1 MKRNVLIIGGGLAAL
16 TAALRL
22 SKQGYLVTLLEQG
35 DAWGGRL
42 IHTTAKP
49 PYTDAIPT
57 VFLGCHHA
65 TQALLNTLGMAPRVR
80 FSSGLSLEFAGFGK
94 RPIRL
99 RRPLLPAPWGT
110 ILSLAIFRGLPLRD
124 RWKFLNWIERTWEKD
139 PALPADLDNHTAEA
153 WFRRIGQSE
162 AGRLGTWSPL
172 SRFLLGDDL
181 KTVSAALFLR
191 VLISCFLS
199 SRCHSMLAIPND
211 SMGCLLVEPCVQSL
225 RKVGVTLRPDTP
237 VSQIRINAQGVTG
250 VQLDDGGT
258 VTADWYVAAIPHRDL
273 SPLLPER
280 AVTRFSYFQQLPQ
293 LIDSPALVAHV
304 WMDFAISR
312 SRVLL
317 LAGRPYQYHWMVLRP
332 ESSGNRRLLAS
343 LVATGQ
349 PTLLEYS
356 EKDVLDL
363 AVADLRAAIPEA
375 KAAPVSDHYI
385 IREPRA
391 FLSVRPRTMALRPL
405 QQSPFPNFFLAGD
418 WTDTGLPS
426 TVESAIHSGDL
437 CAAAIVTKRH
447 A

>member
-1 MKRNVLIIGGGLAAL
+1 MLIIGGSLAAL

-22 SKQGYLVTLLEQG
+22 NEQGYLVTLLEQG

-42 IHTTAKP
+42 IRTTAKP
-49 PYTDAIPT
+49 PYTDALPT

-65 TQALLNTLGMAPRVR
+65 TQALLNTLGTAPRVR
-80 FSSGLSLEFAGFGK
+80 FSSGPCLEFAAFGK

-99 RRPLLPAPWGT
+99 RRPLVPAPWGML
-110 ILSLAIFRGLPLRD
+110 LSLAIFRGLSLRD

-153 WFRRIGQSE
+153 WFRGIGQSE
-162 AGRLGTWSPL
+162 VARLGAWSPL
-172 SRFLLGDDL
+172 ARFLLGDDL
-181 KTVSAALFLR
+181 KTVSAASFLR

-211 SMGCLLVEPCVQSL
+211 SLGRLLVEPCVQSL
-225 RKVGVTLRPDTP
+225 RKAGVTLRLDTP
-237 VSQIRINAQGVTG
+237 VSQIRINAQGVSG

-258 VTADWYVAAIPHRDL
+258 VSADWYVAAIPHRSL

-293 LIDSPALVAHV
+293 LIDSPALVVHV

-332 ESSGNRRLLAS
+332 EGSTNRRLFAS

-349 PTLLEYS
+349 STLLEHS
-356 EKDVLDL
+356 DKDALAL

-375 KAAPVSDHYI
+375 KTAPVIDHHI

-391 FLSVRPRTMALRPL
+391 FLSVRPRTTALRPL

-426 TVESAIHSGDL
+426 TVESAIHSGNL
-437 CAAAIVTKRH
+437 CATAIAAKRH